1 MNERNRMRVLW
12 TMAAMVVVYAL
23 VNVIVYFVSGSFGT
37 GWFVTSLVVYGL
49 VLAGAILLLVV
60 DREPASDAVREPAP
74 AELPDELPE
83 DEPIRVEVIEPDAT
97 GEPVRA
103 PQ

>member
-37 GWFVTSLVVYGL
+37 GWFVASLAVYGL
-49 VLAGAILLLVV
+49 VLVGAIMLLVV
-60 DREPASDAVREPAP
+60 DREPASEAVREPAP
-74 AELPDELPE
+74 EEAPDEQPE
-83 DEPIRVEVIEPDAT
+83 GSSVRVEVVDPEAAP
-97 GEPVRA
+97 EPVRA
-103 PQ
+103 AQ